1 MAIIEFSV
9 LKLRGIITPQRVG
22 LPYLPTTLP
31 LWGYLKLCR
40 WSLRACMRILEYMSV
55 SVCTCL
61 CILYLSHPSSVTI
74 TPKRKTTMKNENTPK
89 NSQQPLFQPVTSPLQ
104 AIMIIED
111 GCTSATPTQAF
122 QYLIDTG
129 IVWTLQGWY
138 GRTAKALIEQGICT
152 R

>member
-1 MAIIEFSV
+1 MDIIEFNV
-9 LKLRGIITPQRVG
+9 PKLRGIITLHRVG

-31 LWGYLKLCR
+31 LWGNLKLNR
-40 WSLRACMRILEYMSV
+40 WSLRACMRILEPMPV
-55 SVCTCL
+55 SVCTRL
-61 CILYLSHPSSVTI
+61 CILYLRHSPSVTI

-129 IVWTLQGWY
+129 VVWTLQGWY